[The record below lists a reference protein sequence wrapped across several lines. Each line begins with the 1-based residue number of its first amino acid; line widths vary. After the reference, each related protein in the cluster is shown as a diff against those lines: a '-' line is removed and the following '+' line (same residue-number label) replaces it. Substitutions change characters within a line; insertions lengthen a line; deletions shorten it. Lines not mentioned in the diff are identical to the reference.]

1 MNPKV
6 DLKSPIKIL
15 VADDHPV
22 VLDGVVAM
30 VNSASDMDVVATATG
45 GAEALKAY
53 MLNSVD
59 VVLLDLNMPGM
70 DGLSVIT
77 AIRSKSPD
85 VRIIAFTSFSGDVR
99 ASRVIKAGA
108 KGFLLKTSARSEL
121 LDAIRAVHR
130 GETYLS
136 STVALEIAMNT
147 GRKELTPRE
156 VEVLKQIATCGPTK
170 LVATEM
176 GISEGTIKIHIKSVL
191 AKLDVI
197 DRTQAIY
204 ASLKRGIISNW

>member
-15 VADDHPV
+15 IADDHPV

-85 VRIIAFTSFSGDVR
+85 VRIVELQLDCGR
-99 ASRVIKAGA
+99 MRVME
-108 KGFLLKTSARSEL
+108 R
-121 LDAIRAVHR
+121 V
-130 GETYLS
+130 
-136 STVALEIAMNT
+136 
-147 GRKELTPRE
+147 
-156 VEVLKQIATCGPTK
+156 
-170 LVATEM
+170 
-176 GISEGTIKIHIKSVL
+176 
-191 AKLDVI
+191 
-197 DRTQAIY
+197 
-204 ASLKRGIISNW
+204 